1 MNAARGL
8 LRAYLRQR
16 RELGETDLV
25 LDGLSPAAFRALLGD
40 APAAP
45 ARPRE
50 ASAAPAP
57 APETH
62 RRTAA
67 PVPGSAP
74 HPPSPRAPATGAS
87 DAEIRMLPTLEA
99 VRDLALGCPR
109 CALANTRRHVVFG
122 EGREDAEVLVV
133 GEAPGADEDASG
145 RPFVGKA
152 GRLLDLLLLSS
163 GFRREDVYVC
173 NVLKCRPPQNR
184 NPQPDEVAACSPYLL
199 RQVELVRPRVILAF
213 GAFAAQ
219 TLLGTDDGVG
229 RLRRGEHRYRDVPL
243 IPTYHPAACLR
254 DAKFVRSVWED
265 LQRARDVLDAA

>member
-45 ARPRE
+45 ALPRE
-50 ASAAPAP
+50 APAP
-57 APETH
+57 PSIETH

-87 DAEIRMLPTLEA
+87 DAEIRMLPTLDA
-99 VRDLALGCPR
+99 VRDVALGCPR

-122 EGREDAEVLVV
+122 EGHEDAEVLVV

-229 RLRRGEHRYRDVPL
+229 RLRRGEHRYREVPL